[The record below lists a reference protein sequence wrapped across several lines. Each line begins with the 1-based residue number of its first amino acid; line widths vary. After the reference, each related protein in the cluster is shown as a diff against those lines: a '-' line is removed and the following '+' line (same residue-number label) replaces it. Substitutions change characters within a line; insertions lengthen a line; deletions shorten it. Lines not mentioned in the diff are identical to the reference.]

1 MKPSPLGPMRKYYY
15 LTDEGKNELSEFIN
29 SWYKIKEIEEYMNNS
44 TLSSFEKEEFF
55 QQLLDMMLQSQLE
68 NKSIDLFIGENY
80 KEFCDSIINEYNES
94 KSSILKT
101 MNFIEELIFYIGVWI
116 TLDMIFYFKLQFK
129 LNSLITASLFYIVL
143 YIKKSQIT
151 VSSKGDVKSAL
162 KSISFVVPI
171 VFVLKIV
178 INIITDI
185 LSIDISKTIS
195 LYSIRYFL
203 LISILFFIFSEFYKI
218 KSNKSK
224 IIL

>member
-1 MKPSPLGPMRKYYY
+1 MFLELKLLRIRTKEEKK
-15 LTDEGKNELSEFIN
+15 LNKKNHAIF
-29 SWYKIKEIEEYMNNS
+29 KEIEEYMNNS
-44 TLSSFEKEEFF
+44 TLSSFEKEELF

-94 KSSILKT
+94 KSSVLKT
-101 MNFIEELIFYIGVWI
+101 MNFIEELIVYIGVWI

-151 VSSKGDVKSAL
+151 VSSKGDVRSAL
-162 KSISFVVPI
+162 KSILFVVPI

-224 IIL
+224 IIV